1 MGKMCNEVMP
11 NDDQSELEN
20 SIKGRVKTMRYKEY
34 DSTLVKKA
42 MRKVLSGSGTWQF
55 DVMGHITSG
64 RQFDAKGTLAYSMD
78 FKYEG
83 KNLAA
88 SHIHDVKAFAKGV
101 SHTIKYYA
109 NGRKFED
116 YVVDSFDGDVTRQ
129 VYQYDDNG
137 FVVTKTYS
145 NGQRELR
152 HVDQVAEGD
161 SVKSLANVHWSF
173 PDVDENHLHLTEIA
187 VDVYDNHHNHTESL
201 AWGPDSVHTKHYKA
215 AYDAARNNTVQE
227 VCNDTG
233 TTPLEKTVMKYDAN
247 GLCTKLIHYNRKV
260 GNHLLTAK
268 YDDHFNRL
276 EQRYFIN
283 GKLND
288 RGTSFHAYEYDIKG
302 NITKRTTYTLT
313 HCSKVPRIMFE
324 AVYEYDG

>member
-20 SIKGRVKTMRYKEY
+20 SMKGRVKTMRYKEY

-152 HVDQVAEGD
+152 HMDQVAEGD

-173 PDVDENHLHLTEIA
+173 PDTDENHLHLTEIA

-201 AWGPDSVHTKHYKA
+201 AWGADSVQTQKYKA
-215 AYDAARNNTVQE
+215 GYDGAGNNTLFFAYNA
-227 VCNDTG
+227 NDT
-233 TTPLEKTVMKYDAN
+233 LAAEKTLMTYDAN
-247 GLCTKLIHYNRKV
+247 GRCTERIHYSSKEQVYR
-260 GNHLLTAK
+260 LTWK
-268 YDDHFNRL
+268 YDSHGNRL
-276 EQRYFIN
+276 EQYYYTGN
-283 GKLND
+283 GKPNI
-288 RGTSFHAYEYDIKG
+288 RGASLHAYQYDAKG
-302 NITKRTTYTLT
+302 NIARRISYSLNKT
-313 HCSKVPRIMFE
+313 SKVLNGIFE
-324 AVYEYDG
+324 AEYEYY